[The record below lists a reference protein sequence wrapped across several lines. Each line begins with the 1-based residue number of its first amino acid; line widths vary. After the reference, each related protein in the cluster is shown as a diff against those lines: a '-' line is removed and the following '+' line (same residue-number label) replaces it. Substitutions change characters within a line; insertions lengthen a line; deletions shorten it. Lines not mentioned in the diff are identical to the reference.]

1 MSYSYHMMIKY
12 EEKLSSDVA
21 RIQTSVSDALYYVQ
35 EPEFQTGNTTTEGS
49 GRDLKKRRKDKSVG
63 VARSAGALREKMDQL
78 ENSVLAVEQEM
89 SDEKK
94 SDSEAETTEAQS
106 AVEKEKSVSS
116 KREEM

>member
-1 MSYSYHMMIKY
+1 MESGIGDGNDGGDQSNRGGT
-12 EEKLSSDVA
+12 VA
-21 RIQTSVSDALYYVQ
+21 GAVQ
-35 EPEFQTGNTTTEGS
+35 LQTGNTTTEGS

-63 VARSAGALREKMDQL
+63 VARPAGALREKLDQL

-94 SDSEAETTEAQS
+94 SDSEVETTEAQS
-106 AVEKEKSVSS
+106 AVEKEKSVSP